1 MLCVA
6 ESKAQ
11 VPKVCHPPAGDQSRH
26 AVYGPVSLLC
36 EVKVKGRLMS
46 RVPSSSEKSASGQ
59 TVTHLFWVPRTPEP
73 SETFWEEIFTP
84 SRPYSDYLIS
94 NPLPLPSLH
103 FRMTGTPG

>member
-59 TVTHLFWVPRTPEP
+59 TVTLILGAQDTRTIRDLLGGNFHPLKTLF
-73 SETFWEEIFTP
+73 
-84 SRPYSDYLIS
+84 
-94 NPLPLPSLH
+94 
-103 FRMTGTPG
+103 